1 MSASAGRI
9 NVSLQLIFP
18 AILTPVLLLAGWNV
32 ESAGSEPGVAA
43 LLAHA
48 VGWTQPK
55 LVYLQPGTRVTEK
68 PPEGWSH
75 LVLKSLPRLAS
86 GDRGSLPSGA
96 AKMATLFRTAIVADV
111 QPVDSDEKDFV
122 LRQVG
127 IGICVPQDEDHD
139 IVVSASRLDALGLR
153 FTRVEK
159 MVLDAA
165 EAELAEGQII
175 ARTATF
181 ALFRTPT
188 TQLLAGKHRRVD
200 LYYAFCVDR
209 ASGRLRVAVW
219 SMLPDAEP
227 RQAPSLLVR
236 LGANPIYDCDI
247 DVKAKK
253 ILGAV
258 VPFTWSFAMKALPP
272 GRSLRVPAP
281 LGELIA
287 TTTRHPADG
296 DTEQLER
303 LLMETLST
311 APDAEKV
318 GLRTTAPLR

>member
-1 MSASAGRI
+1 MAASAGRI
-9 NVSLQLIFP
+9 NVSLQLLVST
-18 AILTPVLLLAGWNV
+18 ILTPVILMAGSIG
-32 ESAGSEPGVAA
+32 ECAGSEPGVAV
-43 LLAHA
+43 LLAQA

-68 PPEGWSH
+68 PPTGWSH
-75 LVLKSLPRLAS
+75 LVVKSLPRLAS
-86 GDRGSLPSGA
+86 GDRETLPASA
-96 AKMATLFRTAIVADV
+96 SKTATLFRTVILADV

-127 IGICVPQDEDHD
+127 IGICVPGDEDHD
-139 IVVSASRLDALGLR
+139 MVVSGNRLDALGLR
-153 FTRVEK
+153 FTTVQK
-159 MVLDAA
+159 LVLDAA
-165 EAELAEGQII
+165 EAELAEGRII

-200 LYYAFCVDR
+200 LYYAFCVER
-209 ASGRLRVAVW
+209 PTGRLRVAVW
-219 SMLPDAEP
+219 SMLPDSEP

-236 LGANPIYDCDI
+236 LGANPVYHCDI
-247 DVKAKK
+247 DVRAKR
-253 ILGAV
+253 ILGT
-258 VPFTWSFAMKALPP
+258 VPFSWSFAMKSLPP
-272 GRSLRVPAP
+272 GRTLRVPAQ

-287 TTTRHPADG
+287 STTRRPADG
-296 DTEQLER
+296 DTEELER

-318 GLRTTAPLR
+318 GLRTTAPPR

>member
-18 AILTPVLLLAGWNV
+18 AILTPVFFLAGSIG
-32 ESAGSEPGVAA
+32 ESASSEPGAA
-43 LLAHA
+43 VLLAQA
-48 VGWTQPK
+48 VGWNSPK

-68 PPEGWSH
+68 PPTGLSH
-75 LVLKSLPRLAS
+75 LVVKSLPRLAS
-86 GDRGSLPSGA
+86 GDRDSLPAGA

-127 IGICVPQDEDHD
+127 IGICVPEDEDHD
-139 IVVSASRLDALGLR
+139 MVVSGSRLDALGLR
-153 FTRVEK
+153 FSRVQK

-165 EAELAEGQII
+165 EAELGEGRII

-188 TQLLAGKHRRVD
+188 TQLLAGNHRRVD
-200 LYYAFCVDR
+200 LYYAFCVER
-209 ASGRLRVAVW
+209 TTGRLRVGVW

-227 RQAPSLLVR
+227 RQAPSLVVK
-236 LGANPIYDCDI
+236 LGTNPVYDCDI
-247 DVKAKK
+247 DVKARK

-258 VPFTWSFAMKALPP
+258 VPFTWSFAMKSLPP
-272 GRSLRVPAP
+272 GRSLRVAAP
-281 LGELIA
+281 LGDLIA
-287 TTTRHPADG
+287 STTRRPAAA
-296 DTEQLER
+296 DTEELER

-311 APDAEKV
+311 APDTEKV
-318 GLRTTAPLR
+318 GLRTTAPPR